1 MRASRVGLGYKCW
14 LITPPELSRGSV
26 FCWLGES
33 AKTKT
38 ATMSSA
44 PLKGIPE
51 TFAGADVFIT
61 GGSGFMGKVLI
72 EKLIR
77 SCPDIG
83 QVFVLLR
90 PRRGKSP
97 EERIEALVKVP
108 LFDKVRELV
117 PDNIRKI
124 VPISGDCSQLKL
136 GLDEESLK
144 RMENVQ
150 FVFHAAAS
158 VRFDDPLEKAILL
171 NTRGTR
177 EVIMWAKT
185 LKSLKAMVH
194 ISTTYSNP
202 EIFEI
207 EERIYPAKM
216 DWRKAIELA
225 ETLDPE
231 VLETF
236 SLKLSGFAPNTYTFT
251 KGLAEHICND
261 YHKEIPL
268 VIFRPSVVTG
278 TEAEPFPGWIDN
290 FNGPVGLLM
299 GCGTGVLRTGKLKM
313 ENKINCIP
321 ADVSINAILI
331 AAWKRAHEPEGQL
344 TIYNSAAEKHKTADY
359 TFLTTEGHDIYM
371 RMPVSQV
378 FCAPGGHNAINT
390 YSYYLLFFLYQLL
403 PSVCADLALKL
414 SGRKP
419 FLLKLQRKIFN
430 AQICLKHFTDNEW
443 VFQTDNFRNLAKD
456 LHETDRET
464 FNISYL
470 RKGTYDYYEGCI
482 LGARRYLMKEPDS
495 TIPSATRNMN
505 RLVIIYRTMQAAF
518 FGFILYIIN
527 QKISDWTVTN

>member
-1 MRASRVGLGYKCW
+1 
-14 LITPPELSRGSV
+14 
-26 FCWLGES
+26 
-33 AKTKT
+33 
-38 ATMSSA
+38 MSSTI
-44 PLKGIPE
+44 PIKNIPE

-83 QVFVLLR
+83 RVFVLLR
-90 PRRGKSP
+90 PRRGRTP
-97 EERIEALVKVP
+97 DERLQELVQVP
-108 LFDKVRELV
+108 LFDVIRATC
-117 PDNIRKI
+117 PNDIRKI
-124 VPISGDCSQLKL
+124 VPISGDCSELKL

-177 EVIMWAKT
+177 EVILWAKT
-185 LKSLKAMVH
+185 LKNLKAMVH

-202 EIFEI
+202 EIFDV

-231 VLETF
+231 MLETL
-236 SLKLSGFAPNTYTFT
+236 SPKLSGFAPNTYTFT

-261 YHKEIPL
+261 YHQELPL

-278 TEAEPFPGWIDN
+278 SEAEPFPGWIDN

-299 GCGTGVLRTGKLKM
+299 GCGTGVLRTGKLNL

-321 ADVSINAILI
+321 VDVSINAIMI
-331 AAWKRAHEPEGQL
+331 AAWKRTYEPEGTL

-359 TFLTTEGHDIYM
+359 SFLTTEGHDIYM

-378 FCAPGGHNAINT
+378 FCAPGGHNAFDT

-403 PSVCADLALKL
+403 PSACADLALKL

-430 AQICLKHFTDNEW
+430 AQISLKHFTDNEW
-443 VFQTDNFRNLAKD
+443 EFKTDNFRSLAND
-456 LHETDRET
+456 LNETDRET

-470 RKGTYDYYEGCI
+470 RKGTYDYFEDCI

-495 TIPSATRNMN
+495 TIPSAIKNMN
-505 RLVIIYRTMQAAF
+505 RLVIIYRTAQAAF
-518 FGFILYIIN
+518 FGFVMYVLY
-527 QKISDWTVTN
+527 QKVLLWTALE